1 MLRNPFDQ
9 IEDPNQKKRLQFRV
23 LLAAVILGGVLLCS
37 GLILGGLAL
46 EGAAE
51 APAKATQQASF
62 DSVKP
67 LKELCA
73 GGAGNPAAASY
84 TPGAGPHRLVVFRSN
99 IAGSTD
105 LSTFY
110 IRTEDYPEAWRA
122 AVLEEAALVACVSTG
137 SAIIETCEY
146 TLADG
151 TAATLNRVQLT
162 ATIRLY
168 AARTGELI
176 GQAELPG
183 PEPRACGDT
192 EKFVEGSRTATLT
205 GDAVTPEAIAEW
217 LREYVQ

>member
-1 MLRNPFDQ
+1 MLRNPLNQ
-9 IEDPNQKKRLQFRV
+9 IEDPNEKKRVKFR
-23 LLAAVILGGVLLCS
+23 LIIAAAILGGVLLCS
-37 GLILGGLAL
+37 TLILGGLAL

-73 GGAGNPAAASY
+73 GGAGNPAAANY

-110 IRTEDYPEAWRA
+110 NRTEDYPEAWRA
-122 AVLEEAALVACVSTG
+122 AVLEEAALVACVHAG
-137 SAIIETCEY
+137 SYIVEQCAY
-146 TLADG
+146 TLQDNQ
-151 TAATLNRVQLT
+151 AATLQRVQLA
-162 ATIRLY
+162 ATINVY
-168 AARTGELI
+168 AARTGELV
-176 GQAELPG
+176 GQTELPG
-183 PEPRACGDT
+183 TEPRACLDT
-192 EKFVEGSRTATLT
+192 EQFVGGLLTATVT
-205 GDAVTPEAIAEW
+205 GEAVTPEAIAEW